1 MAQQF
6 RVVYRE
12 SDKKIISLLEASIN
26 AADHQSR
33 CADGVR
39 VAPEILTWDDD
50 DYLVMLHDVQVN
62 DAGVASKSQE

>member
-33 CADGVR
+33 SADGVR
-39 VAPEILTWDDD
+39 VASEILTWDDD
-50 DYLVMLHDVQVN
+50 DYLVMLKDVEVS
-62 DAGVASKSQE
+62 DAGVASKS

>member
-26 AADHQSR
+26 ASDHQSR
-33 CADGVR
+33 CADGVL

-50 DYLVMLHDVQVN
+50 DYLVMLHDVQVS
-62 DAGVASKSQE
+62 DAGVASKS

>member
-12 SDKKIISLLEASIN
+12 SDKKIISLLDASID
-26 AADHQSR
+26 ATDHESR

-39 VAPEILTWDDD
+39 VAAEVLTWDDD
-50 DYLVMLHDVQVN
+50 EYLVMLEDVQVS
-62 DAGVASKSQE
+62 DAGVASKS

>member
-12 SDKKIISLLEASIN
+12 SDKKIISLLDASID
-26 AADHQSR
+26 AADHESR

-39 VAPEILTWDDD
+39 VAPEVLTWDDD
-50 DYLVMLHDVQVN
+50 EYLVMLEDVQVS
-62 DAGVASKSQE
+62 DAGVASKS

>member
-12 SDKKIISLLEASIN
+12 SDKKIISLLEASLDHV
-26 AADHQSR
+26 DHQSR
-33 CADGVR
+33 SADGVR

-50 DYLVMLHDVQVN
+50 NYLIMLNDVQVS
-62 DAGVASKSQE
+62 DAGVASKS